1 MHAKIRSFLLPTH
14 CKKMQTTNLNI
25 MCILYFEPGTPKFR
39 MVEVLHESLGI
50 KLADARDAVDLHRLK
65 CPKDRREEFIKV
77 IEANGGKVI

>member
-1 MHAKIRSFLLPTH
+1 
-14 CKKMQTTNLNI
+14 
-25 MCILYFEPGTPKFR
+25 MCILYFKPGTPEFR

>member
-1 MHAKIRSFLLPTH
+1 MYLF
-14 CKKMQTTNLNI
+14 CKEQFDSAIDYKSLILNI
-25 MCILYFEPGTPKFR
+25 MCTLYFDPGTPEFR
-39 MVEVLHESLGI
+39 MVEVLHDSLGV

>member
-1 MHAKIRSFLLPTH
+1 
-14 CKKMQTTNLNI
+14 
-25 MCILYFEPGTPKFR
+25 